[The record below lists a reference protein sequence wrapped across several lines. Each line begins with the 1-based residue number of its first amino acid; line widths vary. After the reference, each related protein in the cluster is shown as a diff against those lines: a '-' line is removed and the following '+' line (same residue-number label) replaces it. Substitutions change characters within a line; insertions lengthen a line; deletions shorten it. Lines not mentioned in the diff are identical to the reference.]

1 MAAELAIK
9 AFTRTKKPKNLHLQK
24 DNTVALSCILKMG
37 STKNEIL
44 TKYAKRIWE
53 YLLREE
59 IMITVEYLPGA
70 LNKIADAESRK
81 GVDRSEWKLNP
92 LIFREICKQF
102 QFQPLIDLFASRHS
116 YQLTP
121 FMSWK
126 ADPYTLAVDAMQQ
139 RWAQRKP
146 YAFPPFSLGR
156 VLKKVNQEEVSML
169 LIAPTW
175 QTQKCASESHFYS
188 QGREKS

>member
-1 MAAELAIK
+1 
-9 AFTRTKKPKNLHLQK
+9 
-24 DNTVALSCILKMG
+24 MG

-44 TKYAKRIWE
+44 TKYA
-53 YLLREE
+53 
-59 IMITVEYLPGA
+59 
-70 LNKIADAESRK
+70 IADAESRK

-126 ADPYTLAVDAMQQ
+126 ADPYALAVDAMQQ

-146 YAFPPFSLGR
+146 YAFPSFSLIGR
-156 VLKKVNQEEVSML
+156 GLKNVNQEEVSML
-169 LIAPTW
+169 LMADPEMCIHT
-175 QTQKCASESHFYS
+175 YS